1 MKNGILIAGGRNGGS
16 YSLLNLCYN
25 SYMKVMLYIR
35 QNSLKFVACSK
46 KVKSLCIVQ
55 NNFS

>member
-1 MKNGILIAGGRNGGS
+1 MKNGILIAEGWNGRS
-16 YSLLNLCYN
+16 YSLLNLCYK
-25 SYMKVMLYIR
+25 SYMKVILYTR
-35 QNSLKFVACSK
+35 QNSLKLDACSQ